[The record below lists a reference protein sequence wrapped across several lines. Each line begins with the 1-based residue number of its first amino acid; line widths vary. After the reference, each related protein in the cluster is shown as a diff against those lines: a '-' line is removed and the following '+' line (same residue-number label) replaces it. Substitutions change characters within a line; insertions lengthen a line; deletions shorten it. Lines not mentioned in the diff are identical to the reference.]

1 MLETK
6 AEENFQ
12 AKQHNL
18 TEITKII
25 FNIYFR
31 ILKNS
36 ENRKMLG
43 VCLEGLT
50 KFAHCINL
58 EYYVDIVNVLNQLL
72 NEDWLGYR
80 EQLHCIQTI
89 FIMLSGQGEA
99 INIDPTRLV
108 LHIFCISSFKS
119 FLCRF
124 YTNLYK
130 DLLTTHAGRNH
141 EITLTLLK
149 TLIDALI
156 KRRKKITNKRT
167 INFVKRLGTLS
178 LQLLHNG

>member
-36 ENRKMLG
+36 ENRKMLR

-108 LHIFCISSFKS
+108 LYI
-119 FLCRF
+119 
-124 YTNLYK
+124 
-130 DLLTTHAGRNH
+130 G
-141 EITLTLLK
+141 
-149 TLIDALI
+149 
-156 KRRKKITNKRT
+156 
-167 INFVKRLGTLS
+167 FV
-178 LQLLHNG
+178 

>member
-108 LHIFCISSFKS
+108 LYFCFIF
-119 FLCRF
+119 LVVNPEV
-124 YTNLYK
+124 Y
-130 DLLTTHAGRNH
+130 
-141 EITLTLLK
+141 
-149 TLIDALI
+149 
-156 KRRKKITNKRT
+156 
-167 INFVKRLGTLS
+167 S
-178 LQLLHNG
+178 LQILHKLV